1 MFNSKNQKGFTL
13 LEIIIV
19 LTILGF
25 LIAMIAP
32 RLGNIGTSATKTIG
46 SANIKNLADFLVMYQ
61 QQKRRLPNKV
71 ITIVNAVGREEY
83 KKPLV
88 DDGDPDNGPET
99 LSWEFDERLRLKL
112 HVLNR
117 EEAEEL
123 RRMGIHRMMVLNDH
137 VGSTDE
143 VNPNK
148 GRDPDNPLE
157 VQTIASGD
165 YGKPYYPAMVQ
176 EGLGVLMVGAGADDE
191 GADIEEHDNVRVDG
205 EKIAYPQ
212 WLYRI
217 IVGVGPHCSLVT
229 EGMVQNEGIA
239 PEAMQQ
245 EDYLTYKNYCI
256 VLPRLK
262 ATVDRIAKG
271 GEFDRYIEIVDAKL
285 GRRGEE
291 DERTEMRVIDIKKP
305 QEPWEVEVCSPLGY
319 KWPED
324 TVDEWI
330 ITDTAETEENLGVEE
345 VARRKS

>member
-1 MFNSKNQKGFTL
+1 MFNAKNKEAGFTL

-32 RLGNIGTSATKTIG
+32 RLGDIGSSASKTISSG
-46 SANIKNLADFLVMYQ
+46 NIKNLADCLVMYQ
-61 QQKRRLPNKV
+61 QQKRHLPNKV
-71 ITIVNAVGREEY
+71 ITIVNATGREEY

-99 LSWEFDERLRLKL
+99 ISWQFDGRIKPKL
-112 HVLNR
+112 HILNR

-148 GRDPDNPLE
+148 GKDPDNPVD
-157 VQTIASGD
+157 VQTLASGD
-165 YGKPYYPAMVQ
+165 YGRPFYPAKVQ
-176 EGLGVLMVGAGADDE
+176 EGLAVLMVGAGADDE
-191 GADIEEHDNVRVDG
+191 GSDIKERDDVRVDG

-212 WLYRI
+212 WMYRI
-217 IVGVGPHCSLVT
+217 IVGVGTHCSLVT
-229 EGMVQNEGIA
+229 EGMIQNEGMD
-239 PEAMQQ
+239 PEAMQEQ
-245 EDYLTYKNYCI
+245 DYITYKYYCI
-256 VLPRLK
+256 VLQRLENTIK
-262 ATVDRIAKG
+262 RIRG
-271 GEFDRYIEIVDAKL
+271 SEFRRYIEVVDSAY
-285 GRRGEE
+285 GTSGEK
-291 DERTEMRVIDIKKP
+291 DERAEMRVINIRKP
-305 QEPWEVEVCSPLGY
+305 QKAWQVEVFSPLGY

-330 ITDTAETEENLGVEE
+330 ITNTADTEEHLGVEE
-345 VARRKS
+345 ITGRK